1 MYAFKREFPEAHEF
15 IVKNKGK
22 LGELGFLCYGGSISY
37 GTDISGISDVDL
49 RGMSYEPISQVLG
62 LTPNYGVLEHGTTD
76 TVIYSFQKFMSLIIA
91 NNPNILELVGCKEE
105 HYLYK
110 SLFFKELQSNQDKY
124 ITKRVAATF
133 GGYAQV
139 QLKKLELLLADGGLT
154 EAQSL
159 EHLKFS
165 MENVVRRFREI
176 YTTYGESEMGFRIE
190 NGKPYM
196 NLYMK
201 DVAVGEL
208 TGMLSELENVRKA
221 YKEVNHRNRK
231 ATIERLNKHAMHIVR
246 LLLMGIEILETGKV
260 NTYRERDLSVLM
272 AIREGDYL
280 DKNNKFR
287 PEFYE
292 LKDKIEFLFKNAKK
306 YSELPDHPDSEW
318 LEDFVIRVN
327 RSRIK

>member
-1 MYAFKREFPEAHEF
+1 MYAFKRKYPEAHEF

-22 LGELGFLCYGGSISY
+22 LGELGFLSYGGSIAY
-37 GTDISGISDVDL
+37 GTSLKGVSDVDL
-49 RGMSYEPISQVLG
+49 RGMSYEPIGQVLG
-62 LTPNYGVLEHGTTD
+62 LTPNFGVLEHGATD
-76 TVIYSFQKFMSLIIA
+76 TVIYSFQKFMSLLIA

-124 ITKRVAATF
+124 VTKRVGATF
-133 GGYAQV
+133 GGYAKA
-139 QLKKLELLLADGGLT
+139 QLQKLDLLLVDGGLT
-154 EAQSL
+154 EVQSL

-165 MENVVRRFREI
+165 MENVVSCFLEF
-176 YTTYGESEMGFRIE
+176 YNTYGESEIDFRVE
-190 NGKPYM
+190 NGKPFM

-231 ATIERLNKHAMHIVR
+231 ASIERLNKHAMHIVR

-260 NTYRERDLSVLM
+260 NTYREKDLSVLM

-280 DKNNKFR
+280 DKNNKFK

-292 LKDKIEFLFKNAKK
+292 LKDRLEFLFKNAKK
-306 YSELPDHPDSEW
+306 YSELPEQPDSEW

-327 RSRIK
+327 RSSIK